1 MNEMLH
7 KFPFLKERRNQQY
20 ILIAVLVLWIG
31 MLLILGVIPGVK
43 QALSSRSIAQTARLS
58 LDDLNAKLDLI
69 KKAQESLDSIASYED
84 TAVSSLPVRDKVITL
99 FNAVAL
105 TANANSLAVTRL
117 DYTGLGDAGEGLD
130 GVKTVRFAFSAEGEY
145 PDILSFVDTLE
156 NMPRLINVSAVSV
169 ASGNERATNP
179 DDTPI
184 QGLTLDIE
192 GEAYFYE

>member
-117 DYTGLGDAGEGLD
+117 DYTGLGDAG
-130 GVKTVRFAFSAEGEY
+130 
-145 PDILSFVDTLE
+145 
-156 NMPRLINVSAVSV
+156 
-169 ASGNERATNP
+169 
-179 DDTPI
+179 
-184 QGLTLDIE
+184 
-192 GEAYFYE
+192 